1 MEYNKV
7 WDFFDEIYCINLDHR
22 TDRWEKVQKEF
33 ESVGLIPKVQRF
45 SAIKH
50 EDGRLGVIKSNLA
63 IVKIA
68 KEKGLKNV
76 LVFEDDVHF
85 INDPVNTLE
94 KAISQIGKLDW
105 WLFYLGANTHQPLEI
120 ITKSKPNLLI
130 LKNAFAVHAMCY
142 SYHTYDFFIRKY
154 DGMENIAEY
163 SDILDVFIAGYF
175 QRKNLCLVVNPI
187 IATQS
192 ASFSDIEK
200 QNVSYDFIEERFK
213 NNTKNLK
220 LEI

>member
-1 MEYNKV
+1 
-7 WDFFDEIYCINLDHR
+7 
-22 TDRWEKVQKEF
+22 
-33 ESVGLIPKVQRF
+33 
-45 SAIKH
+45 
-50 EDGRLGVIKSNLA
+50 
-63 IVKIA
+63 
-68 KEKGLKNV
+68 
-76 LVFEDDVHF
+76 
-85 INDPVNTLE
+85 
-94 KAISQIGKLDW
+94 
-105 WLFYLGANTHQPLEI
+105 LEI